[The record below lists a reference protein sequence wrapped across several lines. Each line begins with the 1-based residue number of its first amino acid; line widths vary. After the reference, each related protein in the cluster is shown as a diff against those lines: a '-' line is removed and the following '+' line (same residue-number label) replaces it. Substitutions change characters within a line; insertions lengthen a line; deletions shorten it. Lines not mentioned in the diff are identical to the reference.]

1 MNFFKDRAERC
12 RGGFSLVELLV
23 VLVIIGVMALV
34 IGPSFTTGSDVG
46 RVKTATRGL
55 MQMSRYAR
63 TMALL
68 HQTPVELI
76 LTSDGGLRVEQ
87 VEGKGESLVSA
98 KSFAST
104 NTVKETSGEED
115 EPDQAARSS
124 RREASEQSE
133 NGSAGDPAGGGAGYV
148 MADLNIEKKFDQ
160 VVLRFEGY
168 TDSLVDGRTA
178 AKESADEDKDEQD
191 GDEERSTVRI
201 RYQSNGTCRPYKV
214 QVFAEGDES
223 WGMTVAVD
231 VLGSAK
237 VQEEEE

>member
-1 MNFFKDRAERC
+1 M
-12 RGGFSLVELLV
+12 VELLV

-87 VEGKGESLVSA
+87 VEGQGESIVSA
-98 KSFAST
+98 KAFAPT
-104 NTVKETSGEED
+104 NTVIETSGEED
-115 EPDQAARSS
+115 EPDQASRSS
-124 RREASEQSE
+124 RREASEPSE
-133 NGSAGDPAGGGAGYV
+133 DGSADDVAVGGAGYV

-168 TDSLVDGRTA
+168 TDSLVDERTA
-178 AKESADEDKDEQD
+178 AKDSADADKDEQD